1 MITETI
7 RLGAPISFRDH
18 EKAAWRQAIAGAG
31 RGHAE
36 TLPCMTWWLMPKLGF
51 MPDIEMLS
59 PDQWRRLRNLRLS
72 ALRDSPHAFLST
84 YAQER
89 SFGKARW
96 QAEFDRGDWHS
107 CQVGSRFVSLLGVT
121 REHGGQEDERYLEF
135 LWVSPDFR
143 RCGIALDMLAVVLK
157 NLRMS
162 GIRVAFLWVLDGNDV
177 AVQLYQRVGFVR
189 THHRQQLQAR
199 PGRTEER
206 MMLPLD

>member
-1 MITETI
+1 
-7 RLGAPISFRDH
+7 
-18 EKAAWRQAIAGAG
+18 
-31 RGHAE
+31 
-36 TLPCMTWWLMPKLGF
+36 
-51 MPDIEMLS
+51 MPDIEMLA
-59 PDQWRRLRNLRLS
+59 PGQWRRLRNLRLS

-84 YAQER
+84 YEQER
-89 SFGKARW
+89 SFSKARW

-107 CQVGSRFVSLLGVT
+107 CRVGSRFISLLGVT
-121 REHGGQEDERYLEF
+121 REHAGRADERYLEF

-143 RCGIALDMLAVVLK
+143 HCGIALDMLAVVLK

-162 GIRVAFLWVLDGNDV
+162 GIRTASLWVLDGNDI

-189 THHRQQLQAR
+189 THHRQHLQAR